1 MNKIR
6 IFQRVMMVL
15 LTGVNAFVFMSM
27 KGIPMKYTMVY
38 TLLSIGIVSVLIYIF
53 TRLFHLSQ
61 KKSSTTDQ
69 KIELNR

>member
-27 KGIPMKYTMVY
+27 KGIPIKYTMLY
-38 TLLSIGIVSVLIYIF
+38 TLLSIALVTFLIFIF
-53 TRLFHLSQ
+53 TRLFQITQ
-61 KKSSTTDQ
+61 KKSNTTD
-69 KIELNR
+69 